1 MNMKSL
7 ATIILAAGKGTRM
20 KSSMAKV
27 LHKVAGKPMIQHLTD
42 TAERLASRKTIIVV
56 GYQGEQVQEAI
67 QGTNLT
73 FVYQHEQKG
82 TGHAVMQAK
91 EALENFE
98 GATLVLVGDAPLLS
112 LETLQ
117 HLCNH
122 HFSTGADATILTTQL
137 ENPYGYGRIV
147 RDVEGKFMR
156 IVEQS
161 DLTGEEVEITE
172 INTGIYLFD
181 NKKLFKALD
190 KVEPNNK
197 QGEYYLTDVFGFL
210 IQAEARIELVET
222 DDPEETIG
230 INDRV
235 RLAEAEKILR
245 RRINEHW
252 MREGVTLIDPDTTY
266 IDEDVEIGQDTI
278 IKPFTFIEGKSRIGS
293 RCEIGPQTRIKD
305 TLIGD
310 DVNIANSILLQ
321 STVHDRVT
329 VGPFAYV
336 RPGNEIHDDAKIG
349 DFVEVKNS
357 IVGKGSK
364 LPHLS
369 YVGDAIVGEKCNI
382 GAGTITANYNGKT
395 KSQTRLGD
403 GVFIGS
409 NSTLVAPVT
418 LENGA
423 RTGAGAVVTKD
434 VPADTTVVGVPAKK
448 FDKKD

>member
-1 MNMKSL
+1 MKSL

-20 KSSMAKV
+20 KSKTV
-27 LHKVAGKPMIQHLTD
+27 KLLHKVAGKPMIQHLTD
-42 TAERLASRKTIIVV
+42 TAERLASRKIIVVV
-56 GYQGEQVQEAI
+56 GYQGEQVQEVI

-73 FVYQHEQKG
+73 FVYQREQKG

-91 EALENFE
+91 EALQNFD

-122 HFSTGADATILTTQL
+122 HFSTGADATILTTRL
-137 ENPYGYGRIV
+137 VNPYGYGRII
-147 RDVEGKFMR
+147 RDVDGKFMR

-161 DLTGEEVEITE
+161 DLTKEEVEITE

-181 NKKLFKALD
+181 NKKLFSALD
-190 KVEPNNK
+190 KIQPNNK

-210 IQAEARIELVET
+210 LEEGAQVEWVET

-252 MREGVTLIDPDTTY
+252 MREGVTLIDPDTIY
-266 IDEDVEIGQDTI
+266 IDEEVEIGQDTV
-278 IKPFTFIEGKSRIGS
+278 IKPFTFIEGKTKIGS
-293 RCEIGPQTRIKD
+293 NCEIGPQTRIKD
-305 TLIGD
+305 AQLGD
-310 DVNIANSILLQ
+310 DVSIMNSVVLESVI
-321 STVHDRVT
+321 HNRVT
-329 VGPFAYV
+329 VGPFAFI
-336 RPGNEIHDDAKIG
+336 RPGNDIHDDAKIG
-349 DFVEVKNS
+349 DFVEVKKS
-357 IVGKGSK
+357 VIGKGSK

-382 GAGTITANYNGKT
+382 GAGTITANYDGKN

-418 LENGA
+418 LGDGA

-434 VPADTTVVGVPAKK
+434 VPAQTTVVGVPAKK
-448 FDKKD
+448 FDKKN

>member
-1 MNMKSL
+1 MKSL

-20 KSSMAKV
+20 KSKTV
-27 LHKVAGKPMIQHLTD
+27 KLLHKVAGKPMIQHLTD
-42 TAERLASRKTIIVV
+42 TAERLASRKIIVVV
-56 GYQGEQVQEAI
+56 GYQGEQVQEVI

-73 FVYQHEQKG
+73 FVYQREQKG

-91 EALENFE
+91 EALQNFD

-122 HFSTGADATILTTQL
+122 HFSAGADATILTTRL
-137 ENPYGYGRIV
+137 VNPYGYGRII
-147 RDVEGKFMR
+147 RDVDGKFMR

-161 DLTGEEVEITE
+161 DLTKEEVEITE

-181 NKKLFKALD
+181 NKKLFSALD
-190 KVEPNNK
+190 KIQPNNK

-210 IQAEARIELVET
+210 LEEGAQVELVET

-252 MREGVTLIDPDTTY
+252 MREGVTLIDPDTIY
-266 IDEDVEIGQDTI
+266 IDEEVEIGQDTV
-278 IKPFTFIEGKSRIGS
+278 IKPFTFIEGKTKIG
-293 RCEIGPQTRIKD
+293 RNCEIGPQTRIKD
-305 TLIGD
+305 AQLGD
-310 DVNIANSILLQ
+310 DVSIMNSVVLESVI
-321 STVHDRVT
+321 HNRVT
-329 VGPFAYV
+329 VGPFAFI
-336 RPGNEIHDDAKIG
+336 RPGNDIHDDAKIG
-349 DFVEVKNS
+349 DFVEVKKS
-357 IVGKGSK
+357 VIGKGSK

-382 GAGTITANYNGKT
+382 GAGTITANYDGKN

-418 LENGA
+418 LGDGA

-434 VPADTTVVGVPAKK
+434 VPAQTTVVGVPAKK
-448 FDKKD
+448 FDKKN